1 MTATLPL
8 TSDVLRTVSCVTTPK
23 RPQPVA
29 QRGAGEGLKSVAT
42 ALDVLEC
49 FAVDD
54 ELGVSNI
61 ARRLGI
67 AKSTAHRLL
76 TTLCSRGMT
85 EKNPESGLYRLGMH
99 LFELGQLA
107 QARLRLRQLAL
118 PMLGELRAVTGHTVH
133 LSVTD
138 GADVV
143 HAERLDSPDSV
154 RVMGT
159 MGRRFPA
166 HCTATGKA
174 IAAFNP
180 EFAEARR
187 RAGFPPRTRM
197 TIRTAADFDTALAA
211 TRRLGVGIVHGE
223 AVIGMSS
230 VAAPVRDLS
239 GKAYAAISVAA
250 PTLVLRPE
258 LERTSRLLI
267 SAARQLSRMAAG

>member
-23 RPQPVA
+23 RPQPIPE
-29 QRGAGEGLKSVAT
+29 RGAGEGLKSVAT
-42 ALDVLEC
+42 ALDVLKC

-54 ELGVSNI
+54 ELGVSDI

-133 LSVTD
+133 LGVAD

-143 HAERLDSPDSV
+143 HGLGRVGPALGGPRRDERGDAEREANDRGGFGHDC
-154 RVMGT
+154 
-159 MGRRFPA
+159 PA
-166 HCTATGKA
+166 
-174 IAAFNP
+174 AAAAMP
-180 EFAEARR
+180 ALTRLILPFAL
-187 RAGFPPRTRM
+187 TL
-197 TIRTAADFDTALAA
+197 ALA
-211 TRRLGVGIVHGE
+211 L
-223 AVIGMSS
+223 
-230 VAAPVRDLS
+230 
-239 GKAYAAISVAA
+239 
-250 PTLVLRPE
+250 E
-258 LERTSRLLI
+258 L
-267 SAARQLSRMAAG
+267 